1 MGSLKPFSKVQVHLE
16 PAHHDMAFLL
26 HGHILSLYVQVAN
39 NWAVIWMK
47 FYIHI
52 VIHTDQP

>member
-39 NWAVIWMK
+39 N
-47 FYIHI
+47 
-52 VIHTDQP
+52 